1 MAKRKGGRNV
11 GRTTGARAAD
21 RQSSQRELEEERERA
36 FRALTAATTKYA
48 KVVMADPDSNPA
60 MLDGELLLVALETVR
75 RVQEEGIPSGT
86 PKKNR

>member
-21 RQSSQRELEEERERA
+21 RESSQREREEEFEEA

-48 KVVMADPDSNPA
+48 KAVLADPDSNPA
-60 MLDGELLLVALETVR
+60 MLDAELLALALDAVR
-75 RVQEEGIPSGT
+75 RVQEDEGSVRHPE
-86 PKKNR
+86 KDR